1 MKRLFLVLVLQIL
14 ISACGQQSPSVA
26 PETAAV
32 SASAPTAMDRAIPKM
47 MADGQGSKKYDVA
60 QGGAEQSLTEISEP
74 QPNQPVG
81 DSTSVKKYIALR
93 HHLQIETPAEKMQA
107 TFDAAIAHCEALN
120 CQMLSANFNKATPYN
135 PPSASLYVRVS
146 PRNVA
151 IFLSG
156 LAKNGEVMQH
166 GRDSEDKT
174 SQVVDTDA
182 RIKNLTELRDRLRI
196 MLTDKSAK
204 FKDIIEVER
213 ELANTQ
219 SQLDALSSMRKIL
232 SQETDLVAVNID
244 FTAAQG
250 ITEQGFFAPVARAL
264 KDAGRVMMESFG
276 AVITFIMSALPWLL
290 IGIPVL
296 WLARRV
302 WTKIKTKLM

>member
-1 MKRLFLVLVLQIL
+1 MKRLFLVLVLPLLL
-14 ISACGQQSPSVA
+14 IACGQQSSNTT
-26 PETAAV
+26 PEA
-32 SASAPTAMDRAIPKM
+32 ASAPVSMERSMGKM
-47 MADGQGSKKYDVA
+47 AADA
-60 QGGAEQSLTEISEP
+60 QGGAEQSLTELSEP
-74 QPNQPVG
+74 NPIQPQPSQPVG

-120 CQMLSANFNKATPYN
+120 CQILSANFNKATPYS
-135 PPSASLYVRVS
+135 PPSASLYVRVP
-146 PRNVA
+146 PRNVE

-182 RIKNLTELRDRLRI
+182 RIKNLTELRDRLRA
-196 MLTDKSAK
+196 MLADKAAK
-204 FKDIIEVER
+204 FKDIIDVER

-219 SQLDALSSMRKIL
+219 SQLDALSSMRKVL

-244 FTAAQG
+244 FTATQG

-276 AVITFIMSALPWLL
+276 SVITFIMSALPWLL
-290 IGIPVL
+290 IGIPVI
-296 WLARRV
+296 WLARKV